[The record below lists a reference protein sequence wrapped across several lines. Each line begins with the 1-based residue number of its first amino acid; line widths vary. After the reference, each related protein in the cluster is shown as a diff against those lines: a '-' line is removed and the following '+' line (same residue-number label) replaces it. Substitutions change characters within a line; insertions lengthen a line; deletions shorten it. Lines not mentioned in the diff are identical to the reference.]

1 MPSSHRGGVN
11 LHHSRRRNDMRCIQR
26 IITPAAGK
34 RLIAKATAAR
44 SDVRAAL
51 QSGTVVIIAGSTNGY
66 VAEEILTSIGQAD
79 GFVRKRFFRGV
90 TLPPSRPTTESGRLS
105 DQSAFPGDV
114 VIVNGE
120 WQRGETVFDAVSNL
134 EKGDVIIK
142 GANAF
147 HLSSKRAA
155 VTIGHPEAG
164 TIGAAIQVVI
174 GRRVKLLI
182 PLGLEKR
189 VDDDLD
195 LLAAIVNAPDAEG
208 PRLFPV
214 PGETLCEL
222 DAIHQL
228 TGATARLIAGGG
240 IAGAEGSVWLAVSG
254 EDGELEQAELLISS
268 IAKEPMF
275 AFE

>member
-1 MPSSHRGGVN
+1 
-11 LHHSRRRNDMRCIQR
+11 MRCIQR

-120 WQRGETVFDAVSNL
+120 WQRGET
-134 EKGDVIIK
+134 
-142 GANAF
+142 
-147 HLSSKRAA
+147 